1 MAASFVP
8 NPNKNV
14 IEQDVF
20 GELLVYDLQRNIV
33 RRLNRVAAA
42 IWTKCDG
49 RRDVVE
55 IARAVSF
62 EIGNPVDEE
71 VVFLALR
78 QFRKAHLLAE
88 SVPAPAR
95 NAKVS
100 RRELI
105 KRIGI
110 AALPL
115 VTFLAV
121 PTSAQ
126 AASCL
131 LLGQNCSS
139 NNQCCSGLC
148 LPGTLGIG
156 VCT

>member
-1 MAASFVP
+1 MAAPFIPYRS
-8 NPNKNV
+8 KNV

-20 GELLVYDLQRNIV
+20 GELLLYDLERNIV
-33 RRLNRVAAA
+33 ARLNCIAAA
-42 IWTKCDG
+42 IWAQCDG
-49 RRDVVE
+49 LQDVAE
-55 IARAVSF
+55 IARAVSPQ
-62 EIGNPVDEE
+62 IGNQADEQI
-71 VVFLALR
+71 VWMALHE
-78 QFRKAHLLAE
+78 FSKAHLLTERIA
-88 SVPAPAR
+88 AR
-95 NAKVS
+95 ARKANIS

-105 KRIGI
+105 QRIGI
-110 AALPL
+110 AAVPL

-131 LLGQNCSS
+131 QLGQNCSS
-139 NNQCCSGLC
+139 NSQCCSGLC